1 MKNTT
6 LSHEIILDSR
16 TALPGNIF
24 LAPMAGFTDRSFR
37 HICIENGADLG
48 FTEMVSCEALV
59 RDNGRTMD
67 LAKPADNE
75 KAYAVQI
82 FSASA
87 ASAAGAS
94 KKIAELNPLF
104 IDLNCGCPVP
114 KIIKSGAGSALMRT
128 PDKIGEIVKAVK
140 EETGLPVTVK
150 IRSGW
155 DVSSINYLE
164 TAEIVQKAGAAM
176 ISLHPRT
183 RSQGYSG
190 KADWNKIKILKEN
203 SSLPVT
209 GSGDIF
215 SPEDG
220 IRMLMETGC
229 DGIMIARGA
238 VGHPEI
244 FSQIKMLIKSE
255 PVKYNSPSERLETAM
270 RHFNLSVRYNGEKIA
285 CSEMK
290 KHLCAYT
297 KGLEGSAEI
306 RNRIVHC
313 QDPGE
318 YRTVLEE
325 FLFSVK
331 I

>member
-1 MKNTT
+1 MENKS
-6 LSHEIILDSR
+6 LLHEIELDSR
-16 TALPGNIF
+16 VTLPGNIF

-37 HICIENGADLG
+37 HICIENQADLC

-59 RDNGRTMD
+59 RGNDRTIN

-75 KAYAVQI
+75 KLYAVQI

-87 ASAAGAS
+87 ISAADAS

-114 KIIKSGAGSALMRT
+114 KIIKSGAGSALMKT
-128 PDKIGEIVKAVK
+128 PEKIGEIVKAVK
-140 EETGLPVTVK
+140 GETGLPVTVK

-155 DVSSINYLE
+155 DNSNMNFLQA
-164 TAEIVQKAGAAM
+164 AEIAQKAGAAM

-190 KADWNKIKILKEN
+190 KSDWDKIKTLKNEA
-203 SSLPVT
+203 SVPVT
-209 GSGDIF
+209 GSGDLF
-215 SPEDG
+215 TPG
-220 IRMLMETGC
+220 NCLQMLKQTGC
-229 DGIMIARGA
+229 DGIMIARGS

-244 FSQIKMLIKSE
+244 FNQIKMLIESGTYTT
-255 PVKYNSPSERLETAM
+255 PSPAEKLETAM
-270 RHFNLSVRYNGEKIA
+270 KQFNLSVIYNGDKIA

-290 KHLCAYT
+290 KHLCSYT
-297 KGLEGSAEI
+297 KGLEGSANV

-313 QDPGE
+313 QDPDE
-318 YRTVLEE
+318 YRKVLKE
-325 FLFSVK
+325 FLTS
-331 I
+331 ITA

>member
-1 MKNTT
+1 MENQ
-6 LSHEIILDSR
+6 LIHEIILDSR
-16 TALPGNIF
+16 VTLPGNIF

-37 HICIENGADLG
+37 HICIENGADLC

-59 RDNGRTMD
+59 RDNGRTLD
-67 LAKPADNE
+67 LAKPAENE
-75 KAYAVQI
+75 ENYAVQI
-82 FSASA
+82 FSSNPESA
-87 ASAAGAS
+87 AKAS
-94 KKIAELNPLF
+94 RQIVPLKPLF

-128 PDKIGEIVKAVK
+128 PELIGEIVKAVK
-140 EETGLPVTVK
+140 EESGLPVTVK

-155 DVSSINYLE
+155 DANSINYLKA
-164 TAEIVQKAGAAM
+164 AEIAQKAGASM

-190 KADWNKIKILKEN
+190 KSDWEKIRELKNN
-203 SSLPVT
+203 SSVPVA
-209 GSGDIF
+209 GSGDLF
-215 SPEDG
+215 TAEDG
-220 IRMLMETGC
+220 IRMLTGTGC
-229 DGIMIARGA
+229 DAVMIARGA

-244 FSQIKMLIKSE
+244 FKNIKNLAVNRDKVSADSRE
-255 PVKYNSPSERLETAM
+255 KLETAL
-270 RHFNLSVRYNGEKIA
+270 RHFDLSVKYNGEKIA

-297 KGLEGSAEI
+297 KGLEGSANV

-313 QDPGE
+313 RSSEE
-318 YRTVLEE
+318 YRKVLTD
-325 FLFSVK
+325 FLLTA